1 MAVVEPDCIKIRL
14 KEIRQF
20 LAIKEMYLS
29 IQFRYYEFSKYS
41 LKALRASEDEVEQR
55 REITADGEICW
66 KHTYYKEIHEKEQAF
81 SVLEGKRF
89 VKPSPKSKSDFP
101 GFAEELKKK
110 YVKFIIGVDE
120 SGEDRHY
127 TCNPTN

>member
-20 LAIKEMYLS
+20 LAIKEMHLS

-41 LKALRASEDEVEQR
+41 LKTLRASEDEVKH
-55 REITADGEICW
+55 REEKSRAEGEICW
-66 KHTYYKEIHEKEQAF
+66 RHSYYKEIHEKEQAF

-89 VKPSPKSKSDFP
+89 D
-101 GFAEELKKK
+101 
-110 YVKFIIGVDE
+110 
-120 SGEDRHY
+120 
-127 TCNPTN
+127 